1 MLLLPASWLL
11 SEVGSEIGSIGVHC
25 FMQAMTDESQGTA
38 VAQPMNLN
46 MLEHVTILT
55 KRANNVTKAL
65 GIATMPIALLKHS
78 FSNTIHDA
86 ARTALLTQKQQLNTH
101 SKENT

>member
-25 FMQAMTDESQGTA
+25 CMQAVTDESQGTA
-38 VAQPMNLN
+38 VAQPTNLN